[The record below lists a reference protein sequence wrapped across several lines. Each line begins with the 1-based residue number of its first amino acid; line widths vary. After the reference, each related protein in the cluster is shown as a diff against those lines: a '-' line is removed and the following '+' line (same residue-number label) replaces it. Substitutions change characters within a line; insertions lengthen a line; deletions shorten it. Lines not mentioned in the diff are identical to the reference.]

1 MLQTVTHEVGEHA
14 SVFFRNFVI
23 LPARTRIRR
32 GGYGKTRVDKSR
44 GNRSQLYAANRE
56 RRIIAKARRTQSFGF
71 CPRIETGTLLFGGAH
86 LPLYEYRCTSC
97 GYSFEKIQNFS
108 AEPERECPKCHGV
121 LIRPVTAP
129 ALRFEGAGWYV
140 NDYAGKGGSKKAE
153 GSGEP
158 PAAGSDA
165 STANESKI
173 ETKSGDSG
181 AAPAPAAPA
190 AAPAASAPAS
200 SSSSS

>member
-1 MLQTVTHEVGEHA
+1 MLQTVTHRGGEHA
-14 SVFFRNFVI
+14 REIFENFRNCWFA
-23 LPARTRIRR
+23 LNFAGT
-32 GGYGKTRVDKSR
+32 
-44 GNRSQLYAANRE
+44 A
-56 RRIIAKARRTQSFGF
+56 
-71 CPRIETGTLLFGGAH
+71 RIEFGREFPEEPG

-140 NDYAGKGGSKKAE
+140 NDYAGKGSAKKADGTGDASAASASD
-153 GSGEP
+153 GSSAKETKTESK
-158 PAAGSDA
+158 AGSNDGGT
-165 STANESKI
+165 TA
-173 ETKSGDSG
+173 T
-181 AAPAPAAPA
+181 AATPV
-190 AAPAASAPAS
+190 AAPAASSTTPS

>member
-1 MLQTVTHEVGEHA
+1 M
-14 SVFFRNFVI
+14 
-23 LPARTRIRR
+23 
-32 GGYGKTRVDKSR
+32 
-44 GNRSQLYAANRE
+44 
-56 RRIIAKARRTQSFGF
+56 
-71 CPRIETGTLLFGGAH
+71 
-86 LPLYEYRCTSC
+86 PLYEYRCTSC

-140 NDYAGKGGSKKAE
+140 NDYAGKGGAKKAE
-153 GSGEP
+153 ASGEA

-165 STANESKI
+165 TPAKETKTESK
-173 ETKSGDSG
+173 TSDSG
-181 AAPAPAAPA
+181 TTSAPAAPA
-190 AAPAASAPAS
+190 SAPAASSTAAS